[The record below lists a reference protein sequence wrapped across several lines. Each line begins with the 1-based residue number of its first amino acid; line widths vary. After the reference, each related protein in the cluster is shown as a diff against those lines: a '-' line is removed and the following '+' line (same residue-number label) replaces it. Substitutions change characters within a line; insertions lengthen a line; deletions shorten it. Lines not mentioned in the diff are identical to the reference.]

1 MSKSGPFKLALIIGQ
16 NLNPLACIVSDTKI
30 IGHEI
35 GASCISP
42 ATFRSKCQER
52 KRKSSNIFD
61 LQDHPLPWSS
71 LHLVQ
76 QTPENIEWDQF
87 NILTNFGPF
96 WFKLQVWEG
105 KLFHLVFDK
114 RCGKT
119 HFTSKISQNKPE
131 QFVTVCS
138 PIIFEHL
145 LKSAKMWLIE
155 LAFWTYLVVM
165 TIIIQFLKIRECQ
178 HFFQIKI
185 LFNENLSHQ
194 LVARGDC
201 V

>member
-1 MSKSGPFKLALIIGQ
+1 MAKIWTLLLYRIGHE
-16 NLNPLACIVSDTKI
+16 NI

-71 LHLVQ
+71 CP
-76 QTPENIEWDQF
+76 TPKTENWVDF
-87 NILTNFGPF
+87 NILANFGPF
-96 WFKLQVWEG
+96 WFKLQVWEE

-114 RCGKT
+114 RCGKS

-131 QFVTVCS
+131 QFVTDWAPPS
-138 PIIFEHL
+138 
-145 LKSAKMWLIE
+145 
-155 LAFWTYLVVM
+155 
-165 TIIIQFLKIRECQ
+165 FLNISWNPQKCG
-178 HFFQIKI
+178 
-185 LFNENLSHQ
+185 S
-194 LVARGDC
+194 
-201 V
+201 